1 VSTVAPTDPYVS
13 PIDDR
18 TREPVPFAARHS
30 SLEGVTVGLL
40 DISKPRGEEF
50 LNRVEQLLRDRHGVA
65 DVVRLRKPTFA
76 RPAPDDVI
84 AEAQRCGA
92 VLEALAD

>member
-1 VSTVAPTDPYVS
+1 VTVTALTDPYVS

-18 TREPVPFAARHS
+18 TREPVAFASRPA

-40 DISKPRGEEF
+40 DISKPRGQEF
-50 LNRVEQLLRDRHGVA
+50 LDRVEHLLRDGYGVGE
-65 DVVRLRKPTFA
+65 VVRLRKPTFA
-76 RPAPDDVI
+76 RPAPDDVV

-92 VLEALAD
+92 ILEALAD